1 MRHPED
7 QTGMSECE
15 QDDARKAFLFV
26 NSARTLSAVTLDR
39 EGRNLPHPAI
49 CRWNFRGEFPL
60 GVQEVTPF
68 GVDPE
73 PILRGVAANGYFVW
87 PVENLQPFGTSQ

>member
-1 MRHPED
+1 
-7 QTGMSECE
+7 MSDRNL
-15 QDDARKAFLFV
+15 DDARKAFLFV
-26 NSARTLSAVTLDR
+26 NSDRTLSAVTLDR
-39 EGRNLPHPAI
+39 DGRNLPHPET
-49 CRWNFRGEFPL
+49 CRWDFAREFEL